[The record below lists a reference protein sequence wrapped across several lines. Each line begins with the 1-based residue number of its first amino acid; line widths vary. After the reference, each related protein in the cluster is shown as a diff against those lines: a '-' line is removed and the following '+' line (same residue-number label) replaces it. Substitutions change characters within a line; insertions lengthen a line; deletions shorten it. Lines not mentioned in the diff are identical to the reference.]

1 MWSEKL
7 TTEKISELLSDEDSN
22 NVKLLYNYLF
32 SEVVN
37 EIERQK
43 DNHFKDFFDSLT
55 SYTPSITTLAVE
67 IDDLRRENRRLQE
80 KLENLEDILFHMQY
94 ASPGPSSYFT
104 GPPPFPTM

>member
-1 MWSEKL
+1 MWNEKSTKEL
-7 TTEKISELLSDEDSN
+7 SELLSDEDSS

-37 EIERQK
+37 EIDRQK

-67 IDDLRRENRRLQE
+67 IDDLRRENRWLQE
-80 KLENLEDILFHMQY
+80 RLERLEDIIFHL
-94 ASPGPSSYFT
+94 SPDPSSYFT
-104 GPPPFPTM
+104 GPPSFPTM